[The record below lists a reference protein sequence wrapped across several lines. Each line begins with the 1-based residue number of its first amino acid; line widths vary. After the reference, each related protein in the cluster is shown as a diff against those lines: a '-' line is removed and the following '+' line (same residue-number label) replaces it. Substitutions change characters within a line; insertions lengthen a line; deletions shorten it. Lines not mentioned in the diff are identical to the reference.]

1 MSLLAVAPLAFT
13 VTVALLWLLMGH
25 RRLVGTVVHRLEVHL
40 RPDFGTDRSGFM
52 LRVPDVAAV
61 FLVELLTDLAQL
73 ILDFLLLDHVLLE
86 LPLLL
91 SLTAVTGLVHLLE
104 KLVLVL
110 SLVLL
115 AFVEFVFGDV
125 LEVVARPHVGDL
137 VGLGWREGF
146 LERKGTVACSQVS

>member
-1 MSLLAVAPLAFT
+1 
-13 VTVALLWLLMGH
+13 
-25 RRLVGTVVHRLEVHL
+25 
-40 RPDFGTDRSGFM
+40 M

-61 FLVELLTDLAQL
+61 FLVELLTDLAKL
-73 ILDFLLLDHVLLE
+73 ILNFLLLNHVLLE

-110 SLVLL
+110 SLVLF

-146 LERKGTVACSQVS
+146 LERKSTVACSQIS